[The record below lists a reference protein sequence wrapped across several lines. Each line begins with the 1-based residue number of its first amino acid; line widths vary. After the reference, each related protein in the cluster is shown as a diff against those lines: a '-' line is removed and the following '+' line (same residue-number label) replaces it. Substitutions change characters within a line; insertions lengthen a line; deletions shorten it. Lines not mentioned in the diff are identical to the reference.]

1 MQAEFRNLAVALVG
15 VVVACGAMA
24 EEIVDERA
32 FIGCPKLLD
41 ANGKPRLTRVPS
53 TTKRK

>member
-24 EEIVDERA
+24 EEIVDFARGPMKGRRWKVTPQGVK
-32 FIGCPKLLD
+32 IGRDK
-41 ANGKPRLTRVPS
+41 S
-53 TTKRK
+53 